1 VSALLIQPEN
11 YSLTM
16 VSLLIVAH
24 APLASAL
31 RAAAEHVYAER
42 CRHVGCVDIAP
53 GASLEAATQQVSAA
67 IAALGNSPVLI
78 LVDTFGATPCN
89 AAEAA
94 APKHSAPARIVA
106 GVNVPMLW
114 RTLCYA
120 DVPIE
125 DLVGRALVGG
135 AHGVMAIAVTPRQN
149 QPVPPLAQDANDQ
162 AAHQH
167 QQ

>member
-1 VSALLIQPEN
+1 
-11 YSLTM
+11 M

-31 RAAAEHVYAER
+31 REAAEHVYAER
-42 CRHVGCVDIAP
+42 CPHVGCVDIVP
-53 GASLEAATQQVSAA
+53 SASLEAATAQVSAA

-78 LVDTFGATPCN
+78 LVDTFGATPCT

-94 APKHSAPARIVA
+94 AAKHPAATRIIA

-114 RTLCYA
+114 RTLCYC
-120 DVPIE
+120 DVPLE
-125 DLVGRALVGG
+125 DLVGRALAGG
-135 AHGVMAIAVTPRQN
+135 AQGVLPVGATPRQN
-149 QPVPPLAQDANDQ
+149 QPVPPPTDDQ
-162 AAHQH
+162 AVRQH